1 MSYKNE
7 KNARSWRI
15 RITYSAPLLN
25 QNRTQIFN
33 FLNTL
38 AASSIIFACGG
49 GGGDNTPAVAALE
62 LEITPDGGDPI
73 KLNGADLVPEESA
86 GNGAIGSSTARI
98 SLGKIT
104 SNKNDTTDTIYE
116 LADGD
121 DATGTQN
128 EHFTIIGGALF
139 YIGPAVDF
147 ETASAADRMFTLK
160 INRYNNADDATNDR
174 NAQPI
179 TAVID
184 LINGKDLPDAPSGL
198 FLRPADDKTS
208 KVYSGGD
215 STIIENGE
223 ATRNLNT
230 LDYGVLAAGADGSTN
245 PVAVGILAHDTQT
258 DGYLDTTKDG
268 AGDGDDIFISYHYT
282 LAVGAGAGYSN
293 NLFTIDDENQLSFI
307 GADSD
312 VSPTY
317 LIGIATTIRV
327 TIELPALTGGVK
339 GYYDVEADGIADKAD
354 GSKGDGN
361 IDDREFSFSGG
372 ALSKADVAATSS
384 DDAHRNID
392 VTAGKIYAADFANVA
407 GKIISFDAT
416 TLRLPDTAGIY
427 QYHIIVDGAGEVS
440 AVAALP
446 DGTEFYVLGT
456 AETLM
461 VPDSITIDGLTFTDK
476 DGGPAG
482 HDIKI
487 KVSYKTS
494 SGVDIDVVG
503 DTISIKTRSTTF
515 FDDLVTALQNND
527 KVTALVTATGDHG
540 TFNDLIS
547 NYDIAT
553 IRLSGGVD
561 EVIDDMDDA
570 DPANDVVT
578 TAAVQ
583 ARTEIAGLIIEAT
596 TAGVSENIIWIVGA
610 ASGVDNSEITLS
622 GTNKNINFNYGSQ
635 ATLADFI
642 TAINTN
648 TRTNNLVDFVGEA
661 GTDYNPDTLL
671 SDVLVRT
678 WSIAEDGT
686 LAAGE
691 DPTANIG
698 TEQTG
703 AHTWTD
709 EATLDPEDFTIKL
722 APEDSAA
729 EAVPS
734 AAESVPDT
742 DESAA
747 EATPEAE
754 ATKPS
759 IGRRILDYLFGNQEE
774 HRQMQNQQME
784 NMFSGDSDLD
794 PITPTDPDIL

>member
-1 MSYKNE
+1 M
-7 KNARSWRI
+7 A
-15 RITYSAPLLN
+15 
-25 QNRTQIFN
+25 
-33 FLNTL
+33 
-38 AASSIIFACGG
+38 ACGG
-49 GGGDNTPAVAALE
+49 GGSNPAPAAAALE
-62 LEITPDGGDPI
+62 LEITPEGDNPI

-86 GNGAIGSSTARI
+86 GNGAAGSSTAAI

-104 SNKNDTTDTIYE
+104 SNKNDTIDTIYE

-121 DATGTQN
+121 DAAGTKN
-128 EHFTIIGGALF
+128 TLFVFIGRELI
-139 YIGPAVDF
+139 YVGPAVDF

-160 INRYNNADDATNDR
+160 INRYDNADDAANGR
-174 NAQPI
+174 NAQTA

-208 KVYSGGD
+208 KVYSNGD
-215 STIIENGE
+215 STIIEDGE

-339 GYYDVEADGIADKAD
+339 GYYDVDA
-354 GSKGDGN
+354 SGDTT
-361 IDDREFSFSGG
+361 DSDTREFSFSGG
-372 ALSKADVAATSS
+372 ALSKTDVGTGDTAYRT
-384 DDAHRNID
+384 ID
-392 VTAGKIYAADFANVA
+392 VTAGKIYASDPANAA
-407 GKIISFDAT
+407 GKIISFAAD
-416 TLRLPDTAGIY
+416 TLRLPATPDIY
-427 QYHIIVDGAGEVS
+427 EYHIIVDGTGEVS
-440 AVAALP
+440 AVADLP
-446 DGTEFYVLGT
+446 TDGTEFYVLGEVEAHAIPSFT
-456 AETLM
+456 FEG
-461 VPDSITIDGLTFTDK
+461 IKFTDK
-476 DGGPAG
+476 RGGG
-482 HDIKI
+482 VIDEIKAFI
-487 KVSYKTS
+487 KTGGNVE
-494 SGVDIDVVG
+494 IDVD
-503 DTISIKTRSTTF
+503 DTTIIIQANSGHNL
-515 FDDLVTALQNND
+515 DDILAALRDPANGVTALLD
-527 KVTALVTATGDHG
+527 VTTVAGYDG
-540 TFNDLIS
+540 TVFAGNVDFASIF
-547 NYDIAT
+547 
-553 IRLSGGVD
+553 LSGGVD
-561 EVIDDMDDA
+561 A
-570 DPANDVVT
+570 DTGAG

-583 ARTEIAGLIIEAT
+583 AQVTIAGLTIVA
-596 TAGVSENIIWIVGA
+596 ASKVGA
-610 ASGVDNSEITLS
+610 EGNRVNLLHTSSGDDGSDVTVNVLSNGRAMTLAYDN
-622 GTNKNINFNYGSQ
+622 Q
-635 ATLADFI
+635 ATLAHLK
-642 TAINTN
+642 TAIDGNTA
-648 TRTNNLVDFVGEA
+648 TNALVDFVGTA
-661 GTDYNPDTLL
+661 TTFNSDGTVAILGDYNPNTLL
-671 SDVLVRT
+671 ADVLFT
-678 WSIAEDGT
+678 TYTSTPE
-686 LAAGE
+686 AGGE
-691 DPTANIG
+691 PETNEG

-709 EATLDPEDFTIKL
+709 EATLEPEDYTIKL
-722 APEDSAA
+722 RPEDSAA

-759 IGRRILDYLFGNQEE
+759 IGRRILDYLFGSQEE
-774 HRQMQNQQME
+774 HRQMQNQQMD
-784 NMFSGDSDLD
+784 NMFGDSDLD
-794 PITPTDPDIL
+794 PITPTDPDML

>member
-1 MSYKNE
+1 M
-7 KNARSWRI
+7 
-15 RITYSAPLLN
+15 
-25 QNRTQIFN
+25 
-33 FLNTL
+33 
-38 AASSIIFACGG
+38 AASSIIFACG

-86 GNGAIGSSTARI
+86 GNGAAGSSTARI

-104 SNKNDTTDTIYE
+104 SNKNDTSDTTYE
-116 LADGD
+116 MATGD
-121 DATGTQN
+121 DTAGTQN
-128 EHFTIIGGALF
+128 EHFVIIGGALF

-147 ETASAADRMFTLK
+147 ETASVADRMFTLK
-160 INRYNNADDATNDR
+160 INRYTNADDAANDR

-198 FLRPADDKTS
+198 FLRTTNTDGETR
-208 KVYSGGD
+208 KVYTGGD
-215 STIIENGE
+215 STITQSDIET
-223 ATRNLNT
+223 AVPTRNLNT

-245 PVAVGILAHDTQT
+245 PVAVGTLAHDTLT
-258 DGYLDTTKDG
+258 PHFVADADDGD
-268 AGDGDDIFISYHYT
+268 GDGDDIFISYHYT

-339 GYYDVEADGIADKAD
+339 GYYDVDA
-354 GSKGDGN
+354 SGDTT
-361 IDDREFSFSGG
+361 DSDTREFSFSGG
-372 ALSKADVAATSS
+372 ALSKTDVGTGDTAYRT
-384 DDAHRNID
+384 ID
-392 VTAGKIYAADFANVA
+392 VTAGKIYASDPINAA
-407 GKIISFDAT
+407 GKIISFAAD
-416 TLRLPDTAGIY
+416 TLRLPATPDIY
-427 QYHIIVDGAGEVS
+427 QYHIIVDGTGEVS
-440 AVAALP
+440 AVADLP
-446 DGTEFYVLGT
+446 TDGTEFYVLGE
-456 AETLM
+456 AEAHKPTITLAG
-461 VPDSITIDGLTFTDK
+461 IKFTDK
-476 DGGPAG
+476 HGGGIPE
-482 HDIKI
+482 IKF
-487 KVSYKTS
+487 
-494 SGVDIDVVG
+494 
-503 DTISIKTRSTTF
+503 TI
-515 FDDLVTALQNND
+515 TAS
-527 KVTALVTATGDHG
+527 
-540 TFNDLIS
+540 NDLIPE
-547 NYDIAT
+547 IAVDGNT
-553 IRLSGGVD
+553 ITIKASLFTIASGTLSALQTGTSAGAVAARALVDVEQGLSYNGSTQISSDDDAVIKLSGGAEAVSGG
-561 EVIDDMDDA
+561 
-570 DPANDVVT
+570 
-578 TAAVQ
+578 AAAIKAQ
-583 ARTEIAGLIIEAT
+583 INIGGLIIEAA
-596 TAGVSENIIWIVGA
+596 TAGVAGNNITLTGQV
-610 ASGVDNSEITLS
+610 SGVGSDVTIAGIGDSIL
-622 GTNKNINFNYGSQ
+622 IIYGSQ
-635 ATLADFI
+635 ATLSG
-642 TAINTN
+642 
-648 TRTNNLVDFVGEA
+648 LVSAVANDMRLVATGANYDETLKLA
-661 GTDYNPDTLL
+661 GLL
-671 SDVLVRT
+671 PRLHSL
-678 WSIAEDGT
+678 AEDGT
-686 LAAGE
+686 PEAGA

-722 APEDSAA
+722 RPEDSAA

-759 IGRRILDYLFGNQEE
+759 IGRRILDYLFGSQEE
-774 HRQMQNQQME
+774 HRQMQNQQAE